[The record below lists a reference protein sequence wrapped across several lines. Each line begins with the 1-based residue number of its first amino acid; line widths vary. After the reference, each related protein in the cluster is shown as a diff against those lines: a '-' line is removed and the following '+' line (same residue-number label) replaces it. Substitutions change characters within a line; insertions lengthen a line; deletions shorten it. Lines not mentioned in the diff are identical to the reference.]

1 LARQI
6 RIMASNS
13 RQIWQIA
20 AGDFGR
26 FYGDV
31 FLKYGVALIGPG
43 DTGPWSLERSTVKD
57 LQAVRS
63 FASEVQ
69 QGDIF
74 LLRIRRRRIH
84 AIGIVASDY
93 VYLSQF
99 DDVNGW
105 DLQHALRVHWCR
117 LPKEYEFSSDV
128 FGPNPRRFSRSY
140 LEEVRK
146 YADAFVNSP
155 PIAWQEA
162 PLPSLP
168 SEEAALEIVPQE
180 LQALVSQAADLS
192 LLYWDQKRFGSL
204 PSEAETVA
212 HFVIPFLKALGW
224 QTENIAVEWHNV
236 DVALFNQL
244 PRNPENCA
252 FIIEAKQLGSGV
264 EGALEQAQNYLKNL
278 GTLQDVIVTDGVR
291 YRLYSG
297 QKNFEPT
304 GYANLARLKQSATI
318 LFDTLR
324 PILRTREG
332 V

>member
-1 LARQI
+1 MQTTRQV
-6 RIMASNS
+6 
-13 RQIWQIA
+13 WQIA
-20 AGDFGR
+20 AGDAGR
-26 FYGDV
+26 FYGDI
-31 FLKYGVALIGPG
+31 FLRYGVALIGPG
-43 DTGPWSLERSTVKD
+43 DAGPWSPERSMIKD

-69 QGDIF
+69 QGDII
-74 LLRIRRRRIH
+74 LLRIGQRRIH
-84 AIGIVASDY
+84 AIGIVVSDY
-93 VYLSQF
+93 LYLSQF

-105 DLQHALRVHWCR
+105 DLQHARRVRWCR
-117 LPKEYEFSSDV
+117 LPKEYEFSSAV
-128 FGPNPRRFSRSY
+128 FGSRSKRFSGSY
-140 LEEVRK
+140 DEDVRH
-146 YADAFVNSP
+146 YAEAFVNSP
-155 PIAWQEA
+155 PTAWQDA
-162 PLPSLP
+162 TLPLLP
-168 SEEAALEIVPQE
+168 PEEASLEIIPQE
-180 LQALVSQAADLS
+180 LQALASQAADLS

-224 QTENIAVEWHNV
+224 QTENIAVEWRNV